1 MYYSS
6 SHKRGFSDDFRNILT
21 EKDRILEES
30 EEGDSTIT
38 PSEIIPPSNSENSDE
53 ERKGSTKIVE
63 SLQNSKSFAKSL
75 EEEILIER

>member
-6 SHKRGFSDDFRNILT
+6 SHKRGFSDDFRNIFA

-30 EEGDSTIT
+30 EEEDFTT
-38 PSEIIPPSNSENSDE
+38 KPSETISPSNSENSDD
-53 ERKGSTKIVE
+53 ERKGSTKTVE
-63 SLQNSKSFAKSL
+63 SLQNSRSFAKSL